1 MARISRYGFGFQ
13 VRRCMTMKRKYNY
26 GRSVACWVCCVY
38 VLGSG
43 CVFESLGNGFGAALE
58 AVASCSV
65 EILVE
70 EALGVQD
77 SAGGASCM
85 RN

>member
-1 MARISRYGFGFQ
+1 MN
-13 VRRCMTMKRKYNY
+13 RKHNY
-26 GRSVACWVCCVY
+26 GRSAACWVCCVY

-43 CVFESLGNGFGAALE
+43 CVFESIGNGLSAGLAAT
-58 AVASCSV
+58 VSCYA

-70 EALGVQD
+70 EALDIKDTETEHDV
-77 SAGGASCM
+77 CK